1 MANLTEF
8 TMAWGATSDVA
19 EDWMYEGL
27 ADKFLFDKDT
37 KEWMEDVN
45 PYAMMNIL
53 DRLEEAAE
61 RGLWNAPEEY
71 LEKLRQLYLET
82 EERIE
87 ELTDRNS

>member
-1 MANLTEF
+1 MP
-8 TMAWGATSDVA
+8 SR
-19 EDWMYEGL
+19 
-27 ADKFLFDKDT
+27 
-37 KEWMEDVN
+37 
-45 PYAMMNIL
+45 IL
-53 DRLEEAAE
+53 QSKNEEAAE